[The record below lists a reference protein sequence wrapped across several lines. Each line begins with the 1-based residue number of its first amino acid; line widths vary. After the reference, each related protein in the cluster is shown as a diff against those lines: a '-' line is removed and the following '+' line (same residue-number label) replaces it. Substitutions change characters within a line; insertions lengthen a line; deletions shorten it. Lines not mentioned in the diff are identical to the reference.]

1 MYHAVIKNKEIK
13 NKRIKMIREDIFKVV
28 QSDINN
34 ANIDEKTKNMMLRNI
49 ARLKDQKIN
58 IMITGSTGCGKS
70 STINALFDANIAKV
84 GQGVDPETQSIS
96 KYELDNLVLWDSP
109 GLGDGKEQDIAHSRA
124 IISKLNELDGDE
136 KPLIDLIL
144 VILDAGTRDYG
155 TSFELINEV
164 IIPAVGK
171 GAKDRVLVALNQ
183 ADIAM
188 KGRGWNHIENR
199 PEPELEGFLNEKV
212 VSVKRRI
219 KESTDVD
226 IEPIFYSAGYK
237 DGDAKQNPYN
247 LSKLLYFIVSHTPS
261 EKRAIYANNIS
272 NDSSMWESND
282 TLRDYN
288 ADIQE
293 SIFAS
298 VVDGARKGADIGEE
312 IGTIF
317 GGVGRTVGKMAG
329 AAVGAIGGLI
339 SGLFGW

>member
-1 MYHAVIKNKEIK
+1 M
-13 NKRIKMIREDIFKVV
+13 REDIFKVL

-34 ANIDEKTKNMMLRNI
+34 ANIDEKTKNTMLRNI
-49 ARLKDQKIN
+49 AKLREQKIN

-70 STINALFDANIAKV
+70 STINALFDTNIAKV
-84 GQGVDPETQSIS
+84 GQGVDPETQFIE

-109 GLGDGKEQDIAHSRA
+109 GLGDGKEQDIAHSKA
-124 IISKLNELDGDE
+124 IISKLNELDSDG

-164 IIPAVGK
+164 IIPAVGER
-171 GAKDRVLVALNQ
+171 AKDRVLVALNQ

-199 PEPELEGFLNEKV
+199 PEPELEKFLNEKV
-212 VSVKRRI
+212 ASVKRRI
-219 KESTDVD
+219 KESTGVD

-261 EKRAIYANNIS
+261 EKRVIYANNVS
-272 NDSSMWESND
+272 SDSSMWKSND

-288 ADIQE
+288 ADIQK

-298 VVDGARKGADIGEE
+298 VVDGARKGADIGGE
-312 IGTIF
+312 IGSMF
-317 GGVGRTVGKMAG
+317 GGVGKAVGSLIG
-329 AAVGAIGGLI
+329 GAIGAVSSLI
-339 SGLFGW
+339 SNIFGW

>member
-1 MYHAVIKNKEIK
+1 MAK
-13 NKRIKMIREDIFKVV
+13 EDIFKVV

-49 ARLKDQKIN
+49 TKLKDQKIN

-70 STINALFDANIAKV
+70 STINALFDIDIAKV
-84 GQGVDPETQSIS
+84 GQGVDPETQYIAE
-96 KYELDNLVLWDSP
+96 YELDNLVLWDSP
-109 GLGDGKEQDIAHSRA
+109 GLGDGKEQDIAHSKA
-124 IISKLNELDGDE
+124 ITSKLNELDSDG

-144 VILDAGTRDYG
+144 VILDASIRDYG

-164 IIPAVGK
+164 IIPTVGER
-171 GAKDRVLVALNQ
+171 AKDRVLVALNQ

-199 PEPELEGFLNEKV
+199 PEPELEKFLNEKV

-219 KESTDVD
+219 KESTGVD

-261 EKRAIYANNIS
+261 EKRVIYANNVS
-272 NDSSMWESND
+272 SDSSMWKSND

-288 ADIQE
+288 ADIQK

-298 VVDGARKGADIGEE
+298 VVDGARKGADIGGE
-312 IGTIF
+312 IGSMF
-317 GGVGRTVGKMAG
+317 GGVGKTVGSLIG
-329 AAVGAIGGLI
+329 GAIGAI
-339 SGLFGW
+339 SGFFGGFFG

>member
-1 MYHAVIKNKEIK
+1 MAK
-13 NKRIKMIREDIFKVV
+13 EDIFKVV

-49 ARLKDQKIN
+49 AKLKDQKIN

-70 STINALFDANIAKV
+70 STINALFDIDIAKV
-84 GQGVDPETQSIS
+84 GQGVDPETQYIAE
-96 KYELDNLVLWDSP
+96 YELDNLVLWDSP
-109 GLGDGKEQDIAHSRA
+109 GLGDGKEQDIAHSKA
-124 IISKLNELDGDE
+124 IISKLNELDSDG

-164 IIPAVGK
+164 IIPAVGER
-171 GAKDRVLVALNQ
+171 AKDRVLVALNQ

-188 KGRGWNHIENR
+188 KGRGWNHIENK
-199 PEPELEGFLNEKV
+199 PEPELEKFLNEKV
-212 VSVKRRI
+212 ASVKRRI
-219 KESTDVD
+219 KESTGVD

-261 EKRAIYANNIS
+261 EKRVIYANNVS
-272 NDSSMWESND
+272 SDSSMWKSND

-288 ADIQE
+288 ADIQK

-298 VVDGARKGADIGEE
+298 VVDGARKGADIGGE
-312 IGTIF
+312 IGSVF
-317 GGVGRTVGKMAG
+317 GNTGKVVGSLIG
-329 AAVGAIGGLI
+329 GAIGAIGSFI
-339 SGLFGW
+339 GGLFGL

>member
-1 MYHAVIKNKEIK
+1 M
-13 NKRIKMIREDIFKVV
+13 REDIFKAL

-34 ANIDEKTKNMMLRNI
+34 ANIDEKTKNTMLRNI
-49 ARLKDQKIN
+49 AKLREQKIN

-70 STINALFDANIAKV
+70 STINALFDTNIAKV
-84 GQGVDPETQSIS
+84 GQGVDPETQYIE

-109 GLGDGKEQDIAHSRA
+109 GLGDGKEQDIVHSKA
-124 IISKLNELDGDE
+124 IISKLNELDSDG

-144 VILDAGTRDYG
+144 VILDTGTRDYG

-164 IIPAVGK
+164 IIPAVGER
-171 GAKDRVLVALNQ
+171 AKDRVLVALNQ

-199 PEPELEGFLNEKV
+199 PEPELEKFLNEKV
-212 VSVKRRI
+212 ASVKRRI
-219 KESTDVD
+219 KESTGVD

-261 EKRAIYANNIS
+261 EKRVIYANNVS
-272 NDSSMWESND
+272 SDSSMWKSND

-288 ADIQE
+288 ADIQK

-298 VVDGARKGADIGEE
+298 VVDGARKGADIGGE
-312 IGTIF
+312 IGSMF
-317 GGVGRTVGKMAG
+317 GGVGKAVGSLIG
-329 AAVGAIGGLI
+329 GAIGAVSSLI
-339 SGLFGW
+339 SNIFGW

>member
-1 MYHAVIKNKEIK
+1 MAK
-13 NKRIKMIREDIFKVV
+13 EDIFKVV

-49 ARLKDQKIN
+49 AKLKDQKIN

-70 STINALFDANIAKV
+70 STINALFDIDIAKV
-84 GQGVDPETQSIS
+84 GQGVDPETQYIAE
-96 KYELDNLVLWDSP
+96 YELDNLVLWDSP
-109 GLGDGKEQDIAHSRA
+109 GLGDGKEQDIAHSKA
-124 IISKLNELDGDE
+124 IISKLNELDSDG

-164 IIPAVGK
+164 IIPAVGER
-171 GAKDRVLVALNQ
+171 AKDRVLVALNQ

-188 KGRGWNHIENR
+188 KGRGWNHIENK
-199 PEPELEGFLNEKV
+199 PEPELEKFLNEKV

-219 KESTDVD
+219 KESTGVD

-261 EKRAIYANNIS
+261 EKRVIYANNVS
-272 NDSSMWESND
+272 SDSSMWKSND

-288 ADIQE
+288 ADIQK

-298 VVDGARKGADIGEE
+298 VVDGARKGADIGGE
-312 IGTIF
+312 IGSVF
-317 GGVGRTVGKMAG
+317 GNTGKVVGSLIG
-329 AAVGAIGGLI
+329 GAIGAIGSFI
-339 SGLFGW
+339 GGLFGL

>member
-1 MYHAVIKNKEIK
+1 MAK
-13 NKRIKMIREDIFKVV
+13 EDIFKVV

-49 ARLKDQKIN
+49 AKLKDQKIN

-70 STINALFDANIAKV
+70 STINALFDIDIAKV
-84 GQGVDPETQSIS
+84 GQGVDPETQYIAE
-96 KYELDNLVLWDSP
+96 YELDNLVLWDSP
-109 GLGDGKEQDIAHSRA
+109 GLGDGKEQDIAHSKA
-124 IISKLNELDGDE
+124 IISKLNELDSDG

-164 IIPAVGK
+164 IIPAVGER
-171 GAKDRVLVALNQ
+171 AKDRVLVALNQ

-188 KGRGWNHIENR
+188 KGRGWNHIENK
-199 PEPELEGFLNEKV
+199 PEPELEKFLNEKV

-219 KESTDVD
+219 KESTGVD

-261 EKRAIYANNIS
+261 EKRVIYANNVS
-272 NDSSMWESND
+272 SDSSMWKSND

-288 ADIQE
+288 ADIQK

-298 VVDGARKGADIGEE
+298 VVDGARKGADIGGE
-312 IGTIF
+312 IGSMF
-317 GGVGRTVGKMAG
+317 GGAGKAVGSLIG
-329 AAVGAIGGLI
+329 GAIGAIGSFI
-339 SGLFGW
+339 GGLFGL

>member
-1 MYHAVIKNKEIK
+1 M
-13 NKRIKMIREDIFKVV
+13 REDIFKVL

-34 ANIDEKTKNMMLRNI
+34 ANIDEKTKNTMLRNI
-49 ARLKDQKIN
+49 AKLREQKIN

-70 STINALFDANIAKV
+70 STINALFDTNIAKV
-84 GQGVDPETQSIS
+84 GQGVDPETQFIE

-109 GLGDGKEQDIAHSRA
+109 GLGDGKEQDIAHSKA
-124 IISKLNELDGDE
+124 IISKLNELDSDG

-164 IIPAVGK
+164 IIPAVGER
-171 GAKDRVLVALNQ
+171 AKDRVLVALNQ

-188 KGRGWNHIENR
+188 KGRGWNHIENK
-199 PEPELEGFLNEKV
+199 PEPELEKFLNEKV
-212 VSVKRRI
+212 ASVKRRI
-219 KESTDVD
+219 KESTGVD

-261 EKRAIYANNIS
+261 EKRVIYANNVS
-272 NDSSMWESND
+272 SDSSMWKSND

-288 ADIQE
+288 ADIQK

-298 VVDGARKGADIGEE
+298 VVDGARKGADIGGE
-312 IGTIF
+312 IGSMF
-317 GGVGRTVGKMAG
+317 GGAGKAVGSLIG
-329 AAVGAIGGLI
+329 GAIGAI
-339 SGLFGW
+339 SGFIGGLFGW

>member
-1 MYHAVIKNKEIK
+1 M
-13 NKRIKMIREDIFKVV
+13 REDIFKVL

-34 ANIDEKTKNMMLRNI
+34 ANIDEKTKNTMLRNI
-49 ARLKDQKIN
+49 AKLREQKIN

-70 STINALFDANIAKV
+70 STINALFDTNIAKV
-84 GQGVDPETQSIS
+84 GQGVDPETQFIE

-109 GLGDGKEQDIAHSRA
+109 GLGDGKEQDIAHSKA
-124 IISKLNELDGDE
+124 IISKLNELDSDG

-164 IIPAVGK
+164 IIPAVGER
-171 GAKDRVLVALNQ
+171 AKDRVLVALNQ

-188 KGRGWNHIENR
+188 KGRGWNDIENK
-199 PEPELEGFLNEKV
+199 PEPELEKFLNEKV
-212 VSVKRRI
+212 ASVKRRI
-219 KESTDVD
+219 KESTGVD

-261 EKRAIYANNIS
+261 EKRVIYANNVS
-272 NDSSMWESND
+272 SDSSMWKSND

-288 ADIQE
+288 ADIQK

-298 VVDGARKGADIGEE
+298 VVDGASKGADIGGE
-312 IGTIF
+312 IGAIF
-317 GGVGRTVGKMAG
+317 GGVGRTVGKVVG
-329 AAVGAIGGLI
+329 GLIGGAIGAIG
-339 SGLFGW
+339 SLFGW

>member
-1 MYHAVIKNKEIK
+1 MA
-13 NKRIKMIREDIFKVV
+13 REDIFKVL
-28 QSDINN
+28 QSDISN
-34 ANIDEKTKNMMLRNI
+34 ANIDEKTKNTMLRNI
-49 ARLKDQKIN
+49 AKLREQKIN

-70 STINALFDANIAKV
+70 STINALFDKNIAKV
-84 GQGVDPETQSIS
+84 GQGVDPETQFIE

-109 GLGDGKEQDIAHSRA
+109 GLGDGKEQDIAHSKA
-124 IISKLNELDGDE
+124 IISKLNELDSDG

-144 VILDAGTRDYG
+144 VILDASVRDYG

-164 IIPAVGK
+164 IIPAVGER
-171 GAKDRVLVALNQ
+171 AKDRVLVALNQ

-199 PEPELEGFLNEKV
+199 PEPELEKFLNEKV
-212 VSVKRRI
+212 ASVKRRI
-219 KESTDVD
+219 KESTGVD

-261 EKRAIYANNIS
+261 EKRVIYANNVS
-272 NDSSMWESND
+272 SDSSMWKSND

-288 ADIQE
+288 ADIQK

-298 VVDGARKGADIGEE
+298 VVDGARKGADIGGE
-312 IGTIF
+312 IGSMF
-317 GGVGRTVGKMAG
+317 GGVGKTVGSLIG
-329 AAVGAIGGLI
+329 GAIGAI
-339 SGLFGW
+339 SGFFGGFFG

>member
-1 MYHAVIKNKEIK
+1 MAK
-13 NKRIKMIREDIFKVV
+13 EDIFKVV

-49 ARLKDQKIN
+49 AKLKDQKIN

-70 STINALFDANIAKV
+70 STINALFDIDIAKV
-84 GQGVDPETQSIS
+84 GQGVDPETQYIAE
-96 KYELDNLVLWDSP
+96 YELDNLVLWDSP
-109 GLGDGKEQDIAHSRA
+109 GLGDGKEQDIAHSKA
-124 IISKLNELDGDE
+124 IISKLNELDSDG

-144 VILDAGTRDYG
+144 VILDASIRDYG

-164 IIPAVGK
+164 IIPAVGER
-171 GAKDRVLVALNQ
+171 AKDRVLVALNQ

-188 KGRGWNHIENR
+188 KGRGWNHIENK
-199 PEPELEGFLNEKV
+199 PEPELEKFLNEKV

-219 KESTDVD
+219 KESTGVD

-261 EKRAIYANNIS
+261 EKRVIYANNVS
-272 NDSSMWESND
+272 SDSSMWKSND

-288 ADIQE
+288 ADIQK

-298 VVDGARKGADIGEE
+298 VVDGARKGADIGGE
-312 IGTIF
+312 IGSMF
-317 GGVGRTVGKMAG
+317 GGAGKAVGSLIGGTI
-329 AAVGAIGGLI
+329 GAIGGFL
-339 SGLFGW
+339 GGFFGW

>member
-1 MYHAVIKNKEIK
+1 MA
-13 NKRIKMIREDIFKVV
+13 REDIFKVL

-34 ANIDEKTKNMMLRNI
+34 ANIDEKTKNTMLRNI
-49 ARLKDQKIN
+49 AKLREQKIN

-70 STINALFDANIAKV
+70 STINALFDIDIAKV
-84 GQGVDPETQSIS
+84 GQGVDPETQYIPE
-96 KYELDNLVLWDSP
+96 YELDNLVLWDSP
-109 GLGDGKEQDIAHSRA
+109 GLGDGKEQDIAHSKA
-124 IISKLNELDGDE
+124 IISKLNELDSDG

-164 IIPAVGK
+164 IIPTVGER
-171 GAKDRVLVALNQ
+171 AKDRVLVALNQ

-199 PEPELEGFLNEKV
+199 PEPELEKFLNEKV
-212 VSVKRRI
+212 ASVKRRI
-219 KESTDVD
+219 KESTGVD

-261 EKRAIYANNIS
+261 EKRVIYANNVS
-272 NDSSMWESND
+272 SDSSMWKSND

-288 ADIQE
+288 ADIQK

-298 VVDGARKGADIGEE
+298 VVDGARKGADIGRE
-312 IGTIF
+312 IGSMF
-317 GGVGRTVGKMAG
+317 GDVGK
-329 AAVGAIGGLI
+329 AVGSLIGGAIGALT
-339 SGLFGW
+339 GLFGL

>member
-1 MYHAVIKNKEIK
+1 MAK
-13 NKRIKMIREDIFKVV
+13 EDIFKVV

-49 ARLKDQKIN
+49 AQLKDQKIN

-70 STINALFDANIAKV
+70 STINALFDIDIAKV
-84 GQGVDPETQSIS
+84 GQGVDPETQYIAE
-96 KYELDNLVLWDSP
+96 YELDNLVLWDSP
-109 GLGDGKEQDIAHSRA
+109 GLGDGKEQDIAHSKA
-124 IISKLNELDGDE
+124 IISKLNELDSDG

-144 VILDAGTRDYG
+144 VILDASIRDYG

-164 IIPAVGK
+164 IIPAVGER
-171 GAKDRVLVALNQ
+171 AKDRVLVALNQ

-188 KGRGWNHIENR
+188 KGRGWNHIENK
-199 PEPELEGFLNEKV
+199 PEPELEKFLNEKV

-219 KESTDVD
+219 KESTGVD

-261 EKRAIYANNIS
+261 EKRVIYANNVS
-272 NDSSMWESND
+272 SDSSMWKSND

-288 ADIQE
+288 ADIQK

-298 VVDGARKGADIGEE
+298 VVDGARKGADIGGE
-312 IGTIF
+312 IGSMF
-317 GGVGRTVGKMAG
+317 GGAGKAVGSLIGGTI
-329 AAVGAIGGLI
+329 GAIGGFL
-339 SGLFGW
+339 GGFFGW

>member
-1 MYHAVIKNKEIK
+1 MAK
-13 NKRIKMIREDIFKVV
+13 EDIFKVV

-49 ARLKDQKIN
+49 AKLKDQKIN
-58 IMITGSTGCGKS
+58 IIITGSTGCGKS
-70 STINALFDANIAKV
+70 STINALFDIDIAKV
-84 GQGVDPETQSIS
+84 GQGVDPETQYIAE
-96 KYELDNLVLWDSP
+96 YELDNLVLWDSP
-109 GLGDGKEQDIAHSRA
+109 GLGDGKEQDIAHSKA
-124 IISKLNELDGDE
+124 IISKLNELDSDG

-144 VILDAGTRDYG
+144 VILDASIRDYG

-164 IIPAVGK
+164 IIPAVGER
-171 GAKDRVLVALNQ
+171 AKDRVLVALNQ

-188 KGRGWNHIENR
+188 KGRGWNHIENK
-199 PEPELEGFLNEKV
+199 PEPELEKFLNEKV

-219 KESTDVD
+219 KESTGVD

-261 EKRAIYANNIS
+261 EKRVIYANNVS
-272 NDSSMWESND
+272 SDSSMWKSND

-288 ADIQE
+288 ADIQK

-298 VVDGARKGADIGEE
+298 VVDGARKGADIGGE
-312 IGTIF
+312 IGSMF
-317 GGVGRTVGKMAG
+317 GGAGKAVGSLIG
-329 AAVGAIGGLI
+329 GAIGAIG
-339 SGLFGW
+339 SLFGW

>member
-1 MYHAVIKNKEIK
+1 M
-13 NKRIKMIREDIFKVV
+13 REDIFKVL

-49 ARLKDQKIN
+49 AKLREQKIN

-70 STINALFDANIAKV
+70 STINALFDTNIAKV
-84 GQGVDPETQSIS
+84 GQGVDPETQFIE

-109 GLGDGKEQDIAHSRA
+109 GLGDGKEQDIAHSKA
-124 IISKLNELDGDE
+124 IISKLNELDSDG

-164 IIPAVGK
+164 IIPAVGER
-171 GAKDRVLVALNQ
+171 AKDRVLVALNQ

-199 PEPELEGFLNEKV
+199 PEPELEKFLNEKV
-212 VSVKRRI
+212 ASVKRRI
-219 KESTDVD
+219 KESTGVD

-261 EKRAIYANNIS
+261 EKRVIYANNVS
-272 NDSSMWESND
+272 SDSSMWKSND

-288 ADIQE
+288 ADIQK

-298 VVDGARKGADIGEE
+298 VVDGARKGADIGGE
-312 IGTIF
+312 IGSMF
-317 GGVGRTVGKMAG
+317 GGAGKAVGSLIG
-329 AAVGAIGGLI
+329 GAIGAI
-339 SGLFGW
+339 SGFIGGLFGW

>member
-1 MYHAVIKNKEIK
+1 M
-13 NKRIKMIREDIFKVV
+13 REDIFKVL

-34 ANIDEKTKNMMLRNI
+34 ANIDEKTKNTMLRNI
-49 ARLKDQKIN
+49 AKLREQKIN

-70 STINALFDANIAKV
+70 STINALFDTNIAKV
-84 GQGVDPETQSIS
+84 GQGVDPETQFIE

-109 GLGDGKEQDIAHSRA
+109 GLGDGKEQDIAHSKA
-124 IISKLNELDGDE
+124 IISKLNELDSDG

-164 IIPAVGK
+164 IIPAVGER
-171 GAKDRVLVALNQ
+171 AKDRVLVALNQ

-199 PEPELEGFLNEKV
+199 PEPELEKFLNEKV
-212 VSVKRRI
+212 ASVKRRI
-219 KESTDVD
+219 KESTGVD

-261 EKRAIYANNIS
+261 EKRVIYANNVS
-272 NDSSMWESND
+272 SDSSMWKSND

-288 ADIQE
+288 ADIQK

-298 VVDGARKGADIGEE
+298 VVDGARKGADIGGE
-312 IGTIF
+312 IGSMF
-317 GGVGRTVGKMAG
+317 GGVGKAVGSLIG
-329 AAVGAIGGLI
+329 GAIGAI
-339 SGLFGW
+339 SGFIGGLLGW

>member
-1 MYHAVIKNKEIK
+1 M
-13 NKRIKMIREDIFKVV
+13 REDIFKVL

-34 ANIDEKTKNMMLRNI
+34 ANIDEKTKNTMLRNI
-49 ARLKDQKIN
+49 AKLREQKIN

-70 STINALFDANIAKV
+70 STINALFDIDIAKV
-84 GQGVDPETQSIS
+84 GQGVDPETQYIPE
-96 KYELDNLVLWDSP
+96 YELDNLVLWDSP
-109 GLGDGKEQDIAHSRA
+109 GLGDGKEQDIAHSKA
-124 IISKLNELDGDE
+124 IISKLNELDSDG

-164 IIPAVGK
+164 IIPTVGER
-171 GAKDRVLVALNQ
+171 AKDRVLVALNQ

-199 PEPELEGFLNEKV
+199 PEPELEKFLNEKV
-212 VSVKRRI
+212 ASVKRRI
-219 KESTDVD
+219 KESTGVD

-261 EKRAIYANNIS
+261 EKRVIYANNVS
-272 NDSSMWESND
+272 SDSSMWKSND

-288 ADIQE
+288 ADIQK

-298 VVDGARKGADIGEE
+298 VVDGARKGADIGRE
-312 IGTIF
+312 IGSMF
-317 GGVGRTVGKMAG
+317 GDVGK
-329 AAVGAIGGLI
+329 AVGSLIGGAIGALT
-339 SGLFGW
+339 GLFGL

>member
-1 MYHAVIKNKEIK
+1 MAK
-13 NKRIKMIREDIFKVV
+13 EDIFKVV

-49 ARLKDQKIN
+49 AKLKDQKIN

-70 STINALFDANIAKV
+70 STINALFDINIAKV
-84 GQGVDPETQSIS
+84 GQGVDPETQYIAE
-96 KYELDNLVLWDSP
+96 YELDNLVLWDSP
-109 GLGDGKEQDIAHSRA
+109 GLGDGKEQDIAHSKA
-124 IISKLNELDGDE
+124 IISKLNELDSDG

-144 VILDAGTRDYG
+144 VILDASIRDYG

-164 IIPAVGK
+164 IIPAVGER
-171 GAKDRVLVALNQ
+171 AKDRVLVALNQ

-188 KGRGWNHIENR
+188 KGRGWNHIENK
-199 PEPELEGFLNEKV
+199 PEPELEKFLNEKV

-219 KESTDVD
+219 KESTGVD

-261 EKRAIYANNIS
+261 EKRVIYANNVS
-272 NDSSMWESND
+272 SDSSMWKSND

-288 ADIQE
+288 ADIQK

-298 VVDGARKGADIGEE
+298 VVDGARKGADIGGE
-312 IGTIF
+312 IGSMF
-317 GGVGRTVGKMAG
+317 GGAGKAVGSLIGGTI
-329 AAVGAIGGLI
+329 GAIGGFL
-339 SGLFGW
+339 GGFFGW

>member
-1 MYHAVIKNKEIK
+1 MA
-13 NKRIKMIREDIFKVV
+13 REDIFKVV

-34 ANIDEKTKNMMLRNI
+34 ANIDEKTKNTMLRNI
-49 ARLKDQKIN
+49 AKLREQKIN

-70 STINALFDANIAKV
+70 STITALFDTNIAKV
-84 GQGVDPETQSIS
+84 GQGVDPETQFIE

-109 GLGDGKEQDIAHSRA
+109 GLGDGKEQDIAHSKA
-124 IISKLNELDGDE
+124 IISKLNELDSDG

-164 IIPAVGK
+164 IIPAVGER
-171 GAKDRVLVALNQ
+171 AKDRVLVALNQ

-199 PEPELEGFLNEKV
+199 PEPELEKFLNEKV
-212 VSVKRRI
+212 ASVKRRI
-219 KESTDVD
+219 KESTGVD

-261 EKRAIYANNIS
+261 EKRVIYANNVS
-272 NDSSMWESND
+272 SDSSMWKSND

-288 ADIQE
+288 ADIQK

-298 VVDGARKGADIGEE
+298 VVDGARKGADIGRE
-312 IGTIF
+312 IGSMF
-317 GGVGRTVGKMAG
+317 GDVGK
-329 AAVGAIGGLI
+329 AVGSLIGGAIGALT
-339 SGLFGW
+339 GLFGL

>member
-1 MYHAVIKNKEIK
+1 M
-13 NKRIKMIREDIFKVV
+13 REDIFKVL

-34 ANIDEKTKNMMLRNI
+34 ANIDEKTKNTMLRNI
-49 ARLKDQKIN
+49 AKLREQKIN

-70 STINALFDANIAKV
+70 STINALFDTNIAKV
-84 GQGVDPETQSIS
+84 GQGVDPETQYIE

-109 GLGDGKEQDIAHSRA
+109 GLGDGKEQDIAHSKA
-124 IISKLNELDGDE
+124 IISKLNELDSDG

-164 IIPAVGK
+164 IIPAVGER
-171 GAKDRVLVALNQ
+171 AKDRVLVALNQ

-199 PEPELEGFLNEKV
+199 PEPELEKFLNEKV
-212 VSVKRRI
+212 ASVKRRI
-219 KESTDVD
+219 KESTGVD

-261 EKRAIYANNIS
+261 EKRVIYANNVS
-272 NDSSMWESND
+272 SDSSMWKSND

-288 ADIQE
+288 ADIQK

-298 VVDGARKGADIGEE
+298 VVDGASKGADIGGE
-312 IGTIF
+312 IGAIF
-317 GGVGRTVGKMAG
+317 GGVGRTVGKVVG
-329 AAVGAIGGLI
+329 GLIGGAIGAIG
-339 SGLFGW
+339 SLFGW

>member
-1 MYHAVIKNKEIK
+1 M
-13 NKRIKMIREDIFKVV
+13 REDIFKVL

-34 ANIDEKTKNMMLRNI
+34 ANIDEKTKNTMLRNI
-49 ARLKDQKIN
+49 AKLREQKIN

-70 STINALFDANIAKV
+70 STINALFDTNIAKV
-84 GQGVDPETQSIS
+84 GQGVDPETQFIE

-109 GLGDGKEQDIAHSRA
+109 GLGDGKEQDIAHSKA
-124 IISKLNELDGDE
+124 IISKLNELDSDG

-144 VILDAGTRDYG
+144 VILDASVRDYG

-164 IIPAVGK
+164 IIPAVGER
-171 GAKDRVLVALNQ
+171 AKDRVLVALNQ

-199 PEPELEGFLNEKV
+199 PEPELEKFLNEKV
-212 VSVKRRI
+212 ASVKRRI
-219 KESTDVD
+219 KESTGVD

-261 EKRAIYANNIS
+261 EKRVIYANNVS
-272 NDSSMWESND
+272 SDSSMWKSND

-288 ADIQE
+288 ADIQK

-298 VVDGARKGADIGEE
+298 VVDGARKGADIGRE
-312 IGTIF
+312 IGSMF
-317 GGVGRTVGKMAG
+317 GDVGK
-329 AAVGAIGGLI
+329 AVGSLIGGAIGALT
-339 SGLFGW
+339 GLFGL